1 MKRILGVL
9 VLLAFVYNTS
19 ASNKETNQSEQ
30 QSEVKQ
36 VEVYYFHGDR
46 RCETC
51 KAVGSV
57 SKSLIE
63 KKYGE
68 NTQVKFVDINID
80 REENK
85 AIAEKFKVTGS
96 SLIVYNGDKPV
107 NITAL
112 AFQYALVNPDKLKN
126 KLIQL
131 IDRNLN

>member
-1 MKRILGVL
+1 MKKILGLL

-19 ASNKETNQSEQ
+19 ACNTETNQSEK

-51 KAVGSV
+51 KAVGAV

-63 KKYGE
+63 NKYGE
-68 NTQVKFVDINID
+68 NTKVKFIDINID
-80 REENK
+80 KEENK

-96 SLIVYNGDKPV
+96 SLIVYNGSEPV
-107 NITAL
+107 NITAF
-112 AFQYALVNPDKLKN
+112 AFQYALINSDKLKN

-131 IDRNLN
+131 IDRNLK